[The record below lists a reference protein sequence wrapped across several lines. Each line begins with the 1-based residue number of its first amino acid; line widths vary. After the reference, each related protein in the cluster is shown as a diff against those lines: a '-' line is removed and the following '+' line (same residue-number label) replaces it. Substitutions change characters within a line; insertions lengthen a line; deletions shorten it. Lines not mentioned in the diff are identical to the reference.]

1 MRDHHSSTSTLD
13 ITKIGSAEWKNLA
26 AQSSKPK
33 PSGSLQES
41 RKFYFDARKIEQ
53 STEINSMLSLKRE
66 KSVRQFA
73 K

>member
-1 MRDHHSSTSTLD
+1 MHQRKSEKTLD

-33 PSGSLQES
+33 PSGQLES
-41 RKFYFDARKIEQ
+41 RKFFYDARKIEQ

-66 KSVRQFA
+66 KSLRQFT